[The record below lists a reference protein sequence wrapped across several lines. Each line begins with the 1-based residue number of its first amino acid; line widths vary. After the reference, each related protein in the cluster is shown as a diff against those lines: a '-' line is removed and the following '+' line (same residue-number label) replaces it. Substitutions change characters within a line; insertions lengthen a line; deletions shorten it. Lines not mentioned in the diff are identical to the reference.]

1 MIINLKRTYL
11 MAFDKEMSGTI
22 AMRALFKQPS
32 LDAVPG
38 VDDFLFIP
46 ELPDAAI
53 LVSSVGTAT
62 LAEGVRA
69 IFPNRLF
76 VLSAVKGHG
85 EPANRRRA
93 CQWRKPQCPAPLRSP
108 DSFQDWLEVVR
119 RVRLEVRAVR
129 HIPRGDCI
137 EIRPRLKREA
147 VEARM
152 IERAPSIA
160 KLLSQPRESGKDDA
174 AEGIPCLCPASS
186 SIPQAPVR
194 RATSNSGRRR
204 HGLRMAGQEGD
215 W

>member
-1 MIINLKRTYL
+1 

-76 VLSAVKGHG
+76 VLSAVTEVDGFLPKAAWEFIQAHG
-85 EPANRRRA
+85 NN
-93 CQWRKPQCPAPLRSP
+93 SP
-108 DSFQDWLEVVR
+108 FR
-119 RVRLEVRAVR
+119 
-129 HIPRGDCI
+129 
-137 EIRPRLKREA
+137 
-147 VEARM
+147 
-152 IERAPSIA
+152 
-160 KLLSQPRESGKDDA
+160 
-174 AEGIPCLCPASS
+174 
-186 SIPQAPVR
+186 
-194 RATSNSGRRR
+194 
-204 HGLRMAGQEGD
+204 
-215 W
+215 